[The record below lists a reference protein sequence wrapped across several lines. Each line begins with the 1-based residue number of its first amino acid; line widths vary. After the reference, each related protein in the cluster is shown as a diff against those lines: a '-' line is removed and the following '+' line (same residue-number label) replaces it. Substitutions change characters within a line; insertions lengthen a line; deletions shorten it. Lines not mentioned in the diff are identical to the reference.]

1 MLRPK
6 IFSSIS
12 KLQLI
17 FNFLLSLMLRSKIF
31 SSSFQHQPFYAQ
43 RSSPLSNVVDAT
55 LSDTLFTFQT
65 SSMLRS
71 KISFVFFSHS
81 TRIDAMFFDFISMFL
96 PLYHHW
102 CYALRTSLQFSN
114 MFDVTSKSL
123 RYSLQLS
130 NILEA
135 TFQDLYFKFETS
147 VMLRAKIF
155 SSNFPTSLTR
165 LSKIF
170 FSMFWHH
177 QCCALRSSFQV
188 LNITDPLLDDL
199 LFNFLQ

>member
-43 RSSPLSNVVDAT
+43 RSSQLSNIVDAT

-71 KISFVFFSHS
+71 KISFVFFL
-81 TRIDAMFFDFISMFL
+81 TFYA
-96 PLYHHW
+96 HW
-102 CYALRTSLQFSN
+102 CYVFRLDFHVSPIVPSLMLRSKNFSSI
-114 MFDVTSKSL
+114 FKHVWCYAL

-188 LNITDPLLDDL
+188 LNITDP
-199 LFNFLQ
+199 

>member
-1 MLRPK
+1 MLRPT

-43 RSSPLSNVVDAT
+43 RSSQLPNIVDAT
-55 LSDTLFTFQT
+55 LSDTLFTLQT
-65 SSMLRS
+65 SSTLRS
-71 KISFVFFSHS
+71 KISFVFSHVLPALMLRFRFYFHVSSIVPSLMLRSKNFSSIFKHV
-81 TRIDAMFFDFISMFL
+81 
-96 PLYHHW
+96 W
-102 CYALRTSLQFSN
+102 CYA
-114 MFDVTSKSL
+114 L

-147 VMLRAKIF
+147 AMLRAKIF

-170 FSMFWHH
+170 FSIFWHH
-177 QCCALRSSFQV
+177 QYCALRSSFQV
-188 LNITDPLLDDL
+188 LNITDP
-199 LFNFLQ
+199 

>member
-1 MLRPK
+1 
-6 IFSSIS
+6 
-12 KLQLI
+12 
-17 FNFLLSLMLRSKIF
+17 
-31 SSSFQHQPFYAQ
+31 
-43 RSSPLSNVVDAT
+43 
-55 LSDTLFTFQT
+55 
-65 SSMLRS
+65 
-71 KISFVFFSHS
+71 
-81 TRIDAMFFDFISMFL
+81 MFFDFISMFL

-114 MFDVTSKSL
+114 MFDVTSKTL

-155 SSNFPTSLTR
+155 SSIFPTSLTR

-188 LNITDPLLDDL
+188 LNITALRSTIFFSIFYSNIIDATFLDL
-199 LFNFLQ
+199 LFTFLLSLMLRLRAKVFSCIF